1 MKDWNG
7 SKEGKSHHA
16 VEDCMLTLCPSLLV
30 YEKRYSPPPF
40 LPSLPPSPF
49 FSLPLPPFLLLSP
62 PLCLSNSLQ
71 NWIYQ
76 QVLSVGEPLHP
87 TLPLLLQEF
96 VTATLLSGISGKT
109 ASGYHS
115 VPSNSQGQ
123 GDRLMDRQKDS
134 YIDDRSVK

>member
-1 MKDWNG
+1 MWDRKDWDG
-7 SKEGKSHHA
+7 SKKGKSHYA
-16 VEDCMLTLCPSLLV
+16 VEDCMLTFPCPSLLV
-30 YEKRYSPPPF
+30 YEMWYSPPPSPP
-40 LPSLPPSPF
+40 LSSPLLSL
-49 FSLPLPPFLLLSP
+49 PFLLLSP
-62 PLCLSNSLQ
+62 PLCLSYSLQ

>member
-1 MKDWNG
+1 M
-7 SKEGKSHHA
+7 
-16 VEDCMLTLCPSLLV
+16 CYP
-30 YEKRYSPPPF
+30 
-40 LPSLPPSPF
+40 
-49 FSLPLPPFLLLSP
+49 LPLLPFLLLSP
-62 PLCLSNSLQ
+62 PLPFLLLSPSLCLSYSLQ

-96 VTATLLSGISGKT
+96 VTATLLSGVSGKT